1 MSHDVKNLDDIE
13 FERLLR
19 EKEHKS
25 LLMSLKKIVDVL
37 ESGDK
42 SDSELKVVFDS
53 LSQSIQSLPKEIQR
67 LLEPMKSGDVSVNVN
82 QDKVVEAVNA
92 MGDKIISSLNEVKS
106 CLEKEGKPKEFVFKI
121 ERHLQSDLIKQVTV
135 TQK

>member
-106 CLEKEGKPKEFVFKI
+106 CLEKEEKPKEFVFKI